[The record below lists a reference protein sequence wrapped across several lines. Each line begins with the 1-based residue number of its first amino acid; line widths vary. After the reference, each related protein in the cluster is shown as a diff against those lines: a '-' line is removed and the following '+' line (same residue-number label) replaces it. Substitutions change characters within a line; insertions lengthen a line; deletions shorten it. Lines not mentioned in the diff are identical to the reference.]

1 MLPELLPE
9 ALFEELLVVV
19 VVRTLVPVELLP
31 ELWFV
36 VRVTV
41 EFCGLT
47 YSDPVC
53 VGRELVPPVPLF
65 ITLCVRWYEFSS
77 PDDTEVLVDWLGLV
91 LCAGL
96 EPVFP
101 LTEAGLVEVPVDV
114 GLVEVPVVV
123 GLVEVPVDVGLVE
136 VPVVVGLVEVP
147 VVVGLV
153 EVPVDVGLVEV
164 PVVVGLVDDV
174 LEPAATDADDE
185 PVRPVLTSVCAASLA
200 DLLARALFA
209 TCNPLLTYL
218 LLPPEMLP

>member
-36 VRVTV
+36 VRMTV

-101 LTEAGLVEVPVDV
+101 LIEAGLVEVPVDV
-114 GLVEVPVVV
+114 GLVEVPV
-123 GLVEVPVDVGLVE
+123 D
-136 VPVVVGLVEVP
+136 VGLVEVP

-209 TCNPLLTYL
+209 TCSPLLTYL

>member
-1 MLPELLPE
+1 M
-9 ALFEELLVVV
+9 
-19 VVRTLVPVELLP
+19 
-31 ELWFV
+31 
-36 VRVTV
+36 
-41 EFCGLT
+41 
-47 YSDPVC
+47 
-53 VGRELVPPVPLF
+53 PPVPLL
-65 ITLCVRWYEFSS
+65 TALCVRWYEFSS

-91 LCAGL
+91 LCVGL

-101 LTEAGLVEVPVDV
+101 LTEV

-123 GLVEVPVDVGLVE
+123 GLVEVPVEVGLVEVPVVVGLVE

-164 PVVVGLVDDV
+164 PVDVGLVEVPVDVGLVDDV
-174 LEPAATDADDE
+174 LEPVAADDE

-200 DLLARALFA
+200 DLLARALLA

-218 LLPPEMLP
+218 LLPLEMLP

>member
-9 ALFEELLVVV
+9 VLLEELLVVV

-47 YSDPVC
+47 YSEPDC
-53 VGRELVPPVPLF
+53 VGRELVPPLLMALVAF
-65 ITLCVRWYEFSS
+65 WVRWYEFSS
-77 PDDTEVLVDWLGLV
+77 PVDTEFLVDWLGLV

-101 LTEAGLVEVPVDV
+101 LIEA
-114 GLVEVPVVV
+114 

-153 EVPVDVGLVEV
+153 EVPVVVGLVEV
-164 PVVVGLVDDV
+164 PVVVGLVEVPVDVGLVDDV

>member
-65 ITLCVRWYEFSS
+65 TALCVRWYEFSS

-114 GLVEVPVVV
+114 GLVEVPVV
-123 GLVEVPVDVGLVE
+123 VGLVE